1 MSNRKLKIYEYYFL
15 VFEDICRYTSIVFE
29 YDGAKGVEG
38 YINPNE
44 HQGTLSALYDNSNG
58 HQISTPVQWREPDP

>member
-44 HQGTLSALYDNSNG
+44 AGTGPLEQALLNFNSDE
-58 HQISTPVQWREPDP
+58 V